1 MSWCTAG
8 LHNRFLIINWHPHQN
23 QSDCAVVIILPVAPT
38 NASICKHPQ
47 RKSSA
52 KSMTNIGQHARGESL
67 YINKF
72 HPHSLSR
79 RHSDAELDIV
89 MSAASLS
96 VCGYVSI
103 RWASY
108 VLWFTEPFTSPYCG
122 GVLYYWYS
130 FAFIYQKITLY
141 FRKTSHA
148 RND

>member
-1 MSWCTAG
+1 
-8 LHNRFLIINWHPHQN
+8 
-23 QSDCAVVIILPVAPT
+23 
-38 NASICKHPQ
+38 
-47 RKSSA
+47 
-52 KSMTNIGQHARGESL
+52 MTNIGQHARGESL

-108 VLWFTEPFTSPYCG
+108 HGSLNLSSPLTVGVCYIIDILWH
-122 GVLYYWYS
+122 L
-130 FAFIYQKITLY
+130 FI
-141 FRKTSHA
+141 R
-148 RND
+148 R